1 MQAKHLLLLALL
13 PATSALAQ
21 FDFSGAWDHPG
32 LFGQE
37 DFNDRGQGP
46 EIGDFMGLP
55 LNEAGIRKAESYSGS
70 WLSVP
75 EHQCTPH
82 PAAYQTWGPNT
93 LLVSNEYE
101 RVRRVVEAIRLD
113 GTFGI
118 DRIVWMDGRPHPPA
132 EALHTF
138 TGFSTGRWEGDTLV
152 VETSHMKPGW
162 LRRNGTPTSER
173 ARMIEYFTRFDDYL
187 LVTTIVDDP
196 VYFTEPF
203 VRTTEYLPT
212 ERPAPAIGDPFAR
225 NDGPVFYK
233 CFPAE
238 ETTAERGYVP
248 HFLPGENELL
258 DEFAAK
264 YSLPRWAISAGS
276 ATMYPEFA
284 ANLESGGR
292 AITATPAGAPAAAFS
307 APSGTPAREAG
318 TAGVR
323 SMHVKG
329 RVWAIFGAGGNV
341 TVQVGDEGVLVVDT
355 GTAEMAAAVR
365 EEIRRLAG
373 DRPIRYVVA
382 THFHADH
389 TGGNVLLSDEPI
401 QRAAVLAHENVG
413 LRLIEAG
420 SEAGNLVMD
429 TFYGASKQIYFNGEA
444 IEIIHVPA
452 AHTDGDSI
460 VFFRGSD
467 VISAGGVVST
477 TSFPSFDPEQGG
489 SVDGLIAGLNRILDI
504 TVAETRAQGGTVVI
518 PGHGRLYDETDVAEY
533 RDMLT
538 IVRDR
543 IRSALDAGASLA
555 EVIEGRPAL
564 DYAGVF
570 GATSGPWTTDTFI
583 EAIYRDLGNG
593 SSQ

>member
-1 MQAKHLLLLALL
+1 MKARHLLLLALL
-13 PATSALAQ
+13 PAASALAQ

-70 WLSVP
+70 WLGVP

-93 LLVSNEYE
+93 LLVSTEYE
-101 RVRRVVEAIRLD
+101 RIRRVVEAIRLD

-138 TGFSTGRWEGDTLV
+138 TGFSTGYWQGDTLV

-203 VRTTEYLPT
+203 VRTTEYIPT

-238 ETTAERGYVP
+238 ETTAEKGYVP
-248 HFLPGENELL
+248 HYLPGDNELL
-258 DEFAAK
+258 DEFAVK
-264 YSLPRWAISAGS
+264 YSLPRWAISAGT

-284 ANLESGGR
+284 ASLAAGS
-292 AITATPAGAPAAAFS
+292 AVTAAPASAAPVS
-307 APSGTPAREAG
+307 APSTEITAAG
-318 TAGVR
+318 IR

-329 RVWAIFGAGGNV
+329 QVWAIFGAGGNV
-341 TVQVGDEGVLVVDT
+341 TVQIGDEGVLVVDT
-355 GTAEMAAAVR
+355 GTTEMAPAVR
-365 EEIRRLAG
+365 EEIRRLSG
-373 DRPIRYVVA
+373 DKPIRYVVA

-389 TGGNVLLSDEPI
+389 TGGNVHFANEPV

-420 SEAGNLVMD
+420 SAAGDLVMD

-444 IEIIHVPA
+444 IEIIHMPA

-467 VISAGGVVST
+467 VITAGGVVST
-477 TSFPSFDPEQGG
+477 TSFPSFRAEEGG
-489 SVDGLIAGLNRILDI
+489 SVEGLIAALNRILDI
-504 TVAETRAQGGTVVI
+504 TVAETRAQGGTIVI

-543 IRSALDAGASLA
+543 IRSAIDGGATLA
-555 EVIEGRPAL
+555 EVEQGRPAL
-564 DYAGVF
+564 DYAGIF
-570 GATSGPWTTDTFI
+570 GASTGPWTTDTFI
-583 EAIYRDLGNG
+583 EAIYRDLENG
-593 SSQ
+593 SAR